1 MTNKSKENGIR
12 KKEKGIT
19 SSFRVNFPFSILLFP
34 LIFLLSFVQ
43 AFASVESATLLFQ
56 KGNQSYDEGK
66 FDQAIQEYEKILDFK
81 IRNFQVFYNLGNAYF
96 RQNQLGKAILSY
108 HRALALK
115 PGDEDAQANLAF
127 VKLFTLDKIE
137 EQQINLFSNLL
148 LWYLNLSSKDGFA
161 LLSSFFYILSI
172 VMGIRMLFLGAK
184 KYLLLG
190 FLSFLI
196 LFLICGSSL
205 WTKIHFDSQDY
216 GVVIVSQVE
225 VRSGPGQDY
234 VLQLTG
240 HEGLELRVDEE
251 AEGWYRISLPNGIK
265 GWIPKQSVEII

>member
-1 MTNKSKENGIR
+1 M
-12 KKEKGIT
+12 
-19 SSFRVNFPFSILLFP
+19 SFA
-34 LIFLLSFVQ
+34 Q
-43 AFASVESATLLFQ
+43 AFADVESATVLFQ
-56 KGNQSYDEGK
+56 KGNQSYDESK
-66 FDQAIQEYEKILDFK
+66 FDQAIQNYEKILDFK
-81 IRNFQVFYNLGNAYF
+81 IKNYQVFYNLGNAYF

-108 HRALALK
+108 RRALALK

-127 VKLFTLDKIE
+127 AKLFTLDKIE
-137 EQQINLFSNLL
+137 EQQINPFSNLL
-148 LWYLNLSSKDGFA
+148 QWYLNLSSKDGFA

-172 VMGIRMLFLGAK
+172 VMGILMLFRGAK
-184 KYLLLG
+184 KYLMFG

-196 LFLICGSSL
+196 LLLICGSSL
-205 WTKIHFDSQDY
+205 WAKIHYNSQDY

-265 GWIPKQSVEII
+265 GWIPKQAVEII